1 MGEIP
6 TKKREESTTT
16 LYTDDD
22 KHNMTATRQTQVEVK
37 ENIARIIT
45 TPNMTWPRRRQSNK
59 YKIPRNY
66 FGQYA

>member
-22 KHNMTATRQTQVEVK
+22 KHNMTATRQTQAKV
-37 ENIARIIT
+37 R
-45 TPNMTWPRRRQSNK
+45 
-59 YKIPRNY
+59 
-66 FGQYA
+66 

>member
-1 MGEIP
+1 MGEIH
-6 TKKREESTTT
+6 TKKRKDSTTT

-22 KHNMTATRQTQVEVK
+22 KHNMTATRKTQAEVR
-37 ENIARIIT
+37 ENVARIIT
-45 TPNMTWPRRRQSNK
+45 TPNMTWSTCKQSNK